1 MPNTVLNA
9 DFIIVWTS
17 DDIGI
22 ICMHG
27 NGTLKGWL
35 TLAEVRLK
43 YHVTLVWGKDKIVEV
58 IMKSILSKTKKWV
71 KYDKEGHL
79 YWISKENSG
88 NLWCFGINSNN
99 FGRNKFLLRSRI
111 KISNRDM
118 SSYLFCSASK
128 IHYFSHFSA
137 RMVKTSMNN
146 QKWRREHK
154 RNKQTNDPLT

>member
-43 YHVTLVWGKDKIVEV
+43 CHVTLVWGKDKKVEV
-58 IMKSILSKTKKWV
+58 TMKSILSKTKKWV

-79 YWISKENSG
+79 YWMHAFQKRILETCG
-88 NLWCFGINSNN
+88 APGLILIILAGINSY
-99 FGRNKFLLRSRI
+99 SE
-111 KISNRDM
+111 
-118 SSYLFCSASK
+118 A
-128 IHYFSHFSA
+128 
-137 RMVKTSMNN
+137 V
-146 QKWRREHK
+146 
-154 RNKQTNDPLT
+154 